1 MVIAAMAFLCRDCFH
16 RADIELAARCPA
28 CNGERLIDHPELFNL
43 NIAHLD
49 CDAFYAAIEI
59 RDNPELAK
67 SPLIVGGGKRG
78 VVSTCCYQAREYGI
92 HSAMPMFK
100 ARKLCPHANV
110 VRPNIEKYARES
122 KRIRNLMDG
131 LTPLI
136 EPISIDEAF
145 LDLAGTD
152 AIHGHP
158 PAATLAMLARD
169 VEDEAGITVSIGLS
183 YNKFLAKVASD
194 LNKPRGFSVIGQA
207 EATSF
212 LRDQPVSLIFGVGKA
227 INARL
232 SRDGITHI
240 RHLQEHDEIQLA
252 TSYGKMGQRLA
263 RFARGLDDRPVNPH
277 GVRKSLSAE
286 TTFAEDYADLETL
299 STILWQLSEKVS
311 RRLKETRIAGRSV
324 TLKLK
329 TVNFRIRTRNRRL
342 GTPSQSADD
351 IYKAGL
357 ELLRREVGGTKY
369 RLIGIGL
376 SDFSDPKET
385 ELKDLVD
392 GAQEQRSTRV
402 EHAIDRVRDKFGFE
416 SISRGRGHSRPVR
429 RT

>member
-110 VRPNIEKYARES
+110 VSPNIKKYARES
-122 KRIRNLMDG
+122 QRIQDLMYR
-131 LTPLI
+131 LTPMI

-145 LDLAGTD
+145 LDFAGTD
-152 AIHGHP
+152 AIHGYP
-158 PAATLAMLARD
+158 PAAMLAMLARD
-169 VEDEAGITVSIGLS
+169 IEDEAGITVSIGLS

-194 LNKPRGFSVIGQA
+194 LNKPRGFSVISQV

-227 INARL
+227 LNARL

-240 RHLQEHDEIQLA
+240 RHLQERDEIQLVA
-252 TSYGKMGQRLA
+252 SYGKMGQRLA

-277 GVRKSLSAE
+277 GMRKSLSAE

-299 STILWQLSEKVS
+299 SAILWQLSEKVS
-311 RRLKETRIAGRSV
+311 HRLKQANSEGRSV

-329 TVNFRIRTRNRRL
+329 TADFRIRTRNRRL
-342 GTPSQSADD
+342 GTSSQSADD

-376 SDFSDPKET
+376 SDLSDPKEAKLT
-385 ELKDLVD
+385 DLVD
-392 GAQEQRSTRV
+392 AVQDQRSTRV
-402 EHAIDRVRDKFGFE
+402 EHAIDSVRDKFGFE
-416 SISRGRGHSRPVR
+416 SIRRGRGHTKTVR